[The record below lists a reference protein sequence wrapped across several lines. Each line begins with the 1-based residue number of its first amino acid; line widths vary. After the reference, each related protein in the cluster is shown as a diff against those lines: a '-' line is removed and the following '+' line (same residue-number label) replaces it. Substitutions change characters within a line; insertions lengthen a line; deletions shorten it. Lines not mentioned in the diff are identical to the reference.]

1 MTTVP
6 QFQLHVEGEWRNAL
20 TGETFSRLN
29 PANGELVATYQRA
42 GKDDVDCAVQAA
54 RRAFDLGGWP
64 DRSGNERGQ
73 VLRRCAQLLEQQREA
88 LARQESLESGMRLEV
103 ARMEVGWSIEVFE
116 HFAVVARGL
125 AGRFYPLSPQSAGL
139 VLHEPR
145 GVAGLITPWN
155 FPLSQLTWKVVPALA
170 AGCTVVAKPSSL
182 APGTTLMLAEILAEA
197 GVSAGVYNVITGPGA
212 SAGQALVE
220 HPGVDLISLTGDNE
234 TGQQVMRA
242 AAGQTKRLALEL
254 GGKSANIVFAD
265 ADLDKAADFAAGAIF
280 NRCGQVC
287 TAGSRL
293 LVQRSIHDELLARV
307 VAAAH
312 SYRVGDPL
320 DPETQM
326 EPLVSEAQLQTVL
339 TFVQQGIQEGARLV
353 AGGQRLTGAG
363 YERGWYVAPTVFDQ
377 VLPGMAI
384 AREEIF
390 GPVLSVLT
398 FDDEADAVR
407 QANATRY
414 GLAGAV
420 WTADLARALRV
431 ARAVHAG
438 TFWINQYGTIE
449 MELPFGGFKQS
460 GFGRE
465 LGSEAM
471 WEYTEPKSIHV
482 RM

>member
-1 MTTVP
+1 
-6 QFQLHVEGEWRNAL
+6 
-20 TGETFSRLN
+20 
-29 PANGELVATYQRA
+29 
-42 GKDDVDCAVQAA
+42 
-54 RRAFDLGGWP
+54 
-64 DRSGNERGQ
+64 
-73 VLRRCAQLLEQQREA
+73 
-88 LARQESLESGMRLEV
+88 
-103 ARMEVGWSIEVFE
+103 
-116 HFAVVARGL
+116 
-125 AGRFYPLSPQSAGL
+125 
-139 VLHEPR
+139 
-145 GVAGLITPWN
+145 
-155 FPLSQLTWKVVPALA
+155 
-170 AGCTVVAKPSSL
+170 
-182 APGTTLMLAEILAEA
+182 
-197 GVSAGVYNVITGPGA
+197 
-212 SAGQALVE
+212 
-220 HPGVDLISLTGDNE
+220 
-234 TGQQVMRA
+234 
-242 AAGQTKRLALEL
+242 
-254 GGKSANIVFAD
+254 
-265 ADLDKAADFAAGAIF
+265 
-280 NRCGQVC
+280 
-287 TAGSRL
+287 
-293 LVQRSIHDELLARV
+293 
-307 VAAAH
+307 
-312 SYRVGDPL
+312 
-320 DPETQM
+320 M